1 MMSLVLLHLCVF
13 HESNIVIYISAML
26 NLTNLAL

>member
-1 MMSLVLLHLCVF
+1 MSLVLLHFVF

-26 NLTNLAL
+26 NYTNLAV